1 MQTSKGKTLLKLQ
14 SKGFNVPYLILVKE
28 KDFIKNSNNVLRHIS
43 NKFNKLIAI
52 RSSASNED
60 TEKSA
65 FVKRRKC

>member
-43 NKFNKLIAI
+43 NNLT
-52 RSSASNED
+52 N
-60 TEKSA
+60 
-65 FVKRRKC
+65 